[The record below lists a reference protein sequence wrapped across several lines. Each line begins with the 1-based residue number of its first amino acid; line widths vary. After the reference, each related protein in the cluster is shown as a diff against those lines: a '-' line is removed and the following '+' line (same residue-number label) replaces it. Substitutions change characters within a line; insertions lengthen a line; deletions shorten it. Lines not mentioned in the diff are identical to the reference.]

1 MKKAYIKRNE
11 ASGFDVSVA
20 DWFFLRLRG
29 LIGRNPEE
37 FGPLLIIPCS
47 DIHTFF
53 MSAAIDVIYVNKH
66 GTILKV
72 DPAVAPRKICPPVKG
87 CKYVVE
93 LPAGKADELK
103 IKESET
109 WEVIYK

>member
-53 MSAAIDVIYVNKH
+53 MSAAIDVIYVNK
-66 GTILKV
+66 TAQYLRLTLRLPRARFVRRLK
-72 DPAVAPRKICPPVKG
+72 DANM
-87 CKYVVE
+87 
-93 LPAGKADELK
+93 
-103 IKESET
+103 
-109 WEVIYK
+109 